1 MPVGPLMAEHRIIEK
16 LMPPIRQAVEG
27 GRRDGRIDLRFVDL
41 VLDFIRTYADRCHH
55 GKEEDILFKALEW
68 KPLAAEHR
76 ATLNE
81 LIEEHKM
88 GRQRVRELREA
99 AEAYRR
105 AGGDRGGDVTGDGA
119 GSGGGGEGGRDG
131 SGGRAGGGD
140 ALLIILDRLEFL
152 ATFYPGHIQKED
164 HHFFVPVMD
173 YFDDAERAAM
183 IEAEREFDMSL
194 IHELYRERVESL
206 EFEAQHSE
214 SSQQTKP

>member
-1 MPVGPLMAEHRIIEK
+1 MLPIGPLMAEHRIIEK
-16 LMPPIRQAVEG
+16 LMAPIRQAVEA
-27 GRRDGRIDLRFVDL
+27 GRRDGRIDFRFVDL
-41 VLDFIRTYADRCHH
+41 ALDFIRTYADRCHH
-55 GKEEDILFKALEW
+55 GKEEDILFKALEG
-68 KPLAAEHR
+68 KPLATEHR

-81 LIEEHKM
+81 LVEEHKM
-88 GRQRVRELREA
+88 GRQKVRELREA

-105 AGGDRGGDVTGDGA
+105 GGGDRGGDGA
-119 GSGGGGEGGRDG
+119 GEGGGDGGGGG
-131 SGGRAGGGD
+131 SGDGD

-164 HHFFVPVMD
+164 HRFFLPVMD
-173 YFDDAERAAM
+173 YFDDAEKAAM

-194 IHELYRERVESL
+194 IHEIYKERVESL

>member
-1 MPVGPLMAEHRIIEK
+1 MLPVGPLMMEHRIIEK
-16 LMPPIRQAVEG
+16 LMPPIRQAVEA
-27 GRRDGRIDLRFVDL
+27 GRRDGRIDIRFVDL

-55 GKEEDILFKALEW
+55 GKEEDILFKALEG

-81 LIEEHKM
+81 LVEEHKV

-105 AGGDRGGDVTGDGA
+105 AGGDRGGDGAGDG
-119 GSGGGGEGGRDG
+119 GGD
-131 SGGRAGGGD
+131 GD
-140 ALLIILDRLEFL
+140 ALLTILDRLEFL

-164 HHFFVPVMD
+164 HHFFLPVMD
-173 YFDDAERAAM
+173 YFDDAEKAAM
-183 IEAEREFDMSL
+183 IAAEREFDMSL

>member
-16 LMPPIRQAVEG
+16 LMLPIRQAVAA
-27 GRRDGRIDLRFVDL
+27 GRRDGRIDIRFVDL

-55 GKEEDILFKALEW
+55 GKEEDILFKALEG

-88 GRQRVRELREA
+88 GRQMVRELREA

-105 AGGDRGGDVTGDGA
+105 AGGDRGGDGAGDG
-119 GSGGGGEGGRDG
+119 GGD
-131 SGGRAGGGD
+131 GD

-164 HHFFVPVMD
+164 HHFFLPVMD
-173 YFDDAERAAM
+173 YFDDAEKAAM
-183 IEAEREFDMSL
+183 IEAERGFDMGL
-194 IHELYRERVESL
+194 IHEIYRERVESL

-214 SSQQTKP
+214 SGQQTKP